1 MVSDCKEY
9 QAIFYHHVRN
19 LKIMK
24 QAKTLSFIILFFILS
39 SSCAGASGSPVPFP
53 QAIPANESGGTGGS
67 ETESGDFCVSCF
79 DVGKGDAFLITSK
92 DFDLLI
98 DCGYKDNAD
107 DILNGLREKAD
118 GDLDLLIISHFDK
131 DHVGGASKII
141 KNYPVLRVI
150 TTYKTNSGKRTEKFF
165 EALSKKGLVNE
176 VPSSDINIDAG
187 DMDIL
192 IIPPEKDDYP
202 DSDDNNSSL
211 IVKVESPKGS
221 MLFTGDAE
229 DFRLSEVLD
238 REDLN
243 CDVLKLPAHG
253 RDFESVDELIDA
265 TTPEMAVITSSS
277 EEPASENI
285 LSELKDNNIEFYD
298 TKDNGSFEIV
308 FDKEGIR
315 EISSD

>member
-1 MVSDCKEY
+1 MYHTV
-9 QAIFYHHVRN
+9 FYHHVEN

-24 QAKTLSFIILFFILS
+24 QAKTLSFIILFFILT
-39 SSCAGASGSPVPFP
+39 SSCAGDSGTGTGISFPPV
-53 QAIPANESGGTGGS
+53 IPVTESGGTKGS
-67 ETESGDFCVSCF
+67 ETESGDFRVTCF
-79 DVGKGDAFLITSK
+79 DVGKGDAFLINSH

-107 DILNGLREKAD
+107 DILDGLRKKAD
-118 GDLDLLIISHFDK
+118 GELDLLIISHFDK

-141 KNYPVLRVI
+141 KNYPVLKVI

-165 EALSKKGLVNE
+165 EALSKKGLENE

-187 DMDIL
+187 DINIL
-192 IIPPEKDDYP
+192 IIPPKKADYP

-229 DFRLSEVLD
+229 DYRLSEVLD
-238 REDLN
+238 RKDLN

-277 EEPASENI
+277 EEPASEII
-285 LSELKDNNIEFYD
+285 LSELKENNIEFYD

-315 EISSD
+315 ETRSD